1 MGEYAVRKRV
11 LSKVVEGAKIAIVMD
26 HPSVNEV
33 RLNKIL
39 AGDFIIGKICKLAG
53 IQIEKCMLTHT
64 FQLKPAQ
71 DNTQN
76 FFHKRSEYKALC
88 KESKWRSSYPIT
100 TYGYLKQE
108 MEQDLQRLYNELN
121 ETNPNVI
128 IAMGGVSLWALTGLD
143 KVGIYR
149 GAVIPST
156 SSYLHRT
163 FKIVPSYTPSAI
175 IKNYGFRA
183 HVYSDFKKANQESK
197 FKNINYTT
205 RELWIEPTIKDLYKF
220 RDKYIYSKKYSLNP
234 LAFDI
239 ETAEGQIT
247 CIGFAPSLK
256 HAIVVPFS
264 YNYWSHDDEEKAWTW
279 VKDLLEDEDMIKVA
293 QNQTYDVSWLA
304 YKKNIKVQGL
314 IHDTMHAQHSL
325 QPEMEKGLG
334 FLGSIYTN
342 ESAWKTLAKF
352 SKSTKADE

>member
-1 MGEYAVRKRV
+1 MGEYAVKQRV
-11 LSKVVEGAKIAIVMD
+11 PSQLKKGAKIAIVMD
-26 HPSVNEV
+26 YPNSNEV

-39 AGDFIIGKICKLAG
+39 AGDFIVNKICRLAG
-53 IQIEKCMLTHT
+53 IQIEDCMLTHT
-64 FQLKPAQ
+64 IQLKPAQ
-71 DNTQN
+71 DNPQN

-88 KESKWRSSYPIT
+88 KDSEWRSSYPIT

-128 IAMGGVSLWALTGLD
+128 IAMGGVSLWALTGFD

-156 SSYLHRT
+156 QEKL
-163 FKIVPSYTPSAI
+163 KQVKVVPSYNPSAVVR
-175 IKNYGFRA
+175 NYGFRA
-183 HVYSDFKKANQESK
+183 HVYSDFKKAKRESE
-197 FKNINYTT
+197 FSHINYTT
-205 RELWIEPTIKDLYKF
+205 RELWIEPKLDDMYAF
-220 RDKYIYSKKYSLNP
+220 ESEYIHRNNAEAP

-239 ETAEGQIT
+239 ETAGGQIT
-247 CIGFAPSLK
+247 CIGFAPSLN
-256 HAIVVPFS
+256 HAIVVPFK
-264 YNYWSHDDEEKAWTW
+264 YNYWSRDEEDKAWAW
-279 VKDLLEDEDMIKVA
+279 VKDLLEDTNLVKVA

-304 YKKNIKVQGL
+304 YKQNIKVSGL
-314 IHDTMHAQHSL
+314 VHDTMHAQHSL